1 MRSMTSVTWLG
12 AIGTA
17 AALCTTLSF
26 VPQLV
31 KMRRQ
36 GGRDLSWAMLTAKFV
51 GLALWFGYGL
61 LLRAAPILI
70 ANAATMALVG
80 AAIAMKY
87 WSERRTRRAA
97 VGRADRRLRIAID
110 MDEVIVD
117 ALGEHL
123 RRYNAAFGARI
134 SAADLRGRSLE
145 AFVPAER
152 VDAAREMLDESFFDT
167 LTPIDGAIEAI
178 RELSLR
184 HEIVI
189 ATAAMEVPVS
199 FAAKYRWLQAHMPF
213 IAPSH
218 IVFCGD
224 KAVIDAD
231 VLIDDSPRHFTRFKG
246 RPLLFSAPHN
256 AHETRYERVD
266 GWNGVLVALDPDR
279 TESVNGR
286 QRAA

>member
-1 MRSMTSVTWLG
+1 VSSLMSSGTWLS
-12 AIGTA
+12 IVGTA

-36 GGRDLSWAMLTAKFV
+36 GGRDLSWAMLGVKFV

-61 LLRAAPILI
+61 LLRATPVLV

-80 AAIAMKY
+80 AAMGLKRA
-87 WSERRTRRAA
+87 SERTTPAA
-97 VGRADRRLRIAID
+97 PRRLRIAID

-123 RRYNAAFGARI
+123 RRYNAAFGARV
-134 SAADLRGRSLE
+134 SPADLRGRSLDDV
-145 AFVPAER
+145 VPADR
-152 VDAAREMLDESFFDT
+152 VDATRRLLDESFFET
-167 LTPIDGAIEAI
+167 LGPIDGAIEAI
-178 RELSLR
+178 RELHR
-184 HEIVI
+184 NHEIVI

-199 FAAKYRWLQAHMPF
+199 FAAKFRWLQRHLPF
-213 IAPSH
+213 VPPSH

-231 VLIDDSPRHFTRFKG
+231 VLIDDSARHFARFKG

-256 AHETRYERVD
+256 ASETRYERV
-266 GWNGVLVALDPDR
+266 GSWREVLDVLGSSGQPSEGAEGDR
-279 TESVNGR
+279 R
-286 QRAA
+286 RAA